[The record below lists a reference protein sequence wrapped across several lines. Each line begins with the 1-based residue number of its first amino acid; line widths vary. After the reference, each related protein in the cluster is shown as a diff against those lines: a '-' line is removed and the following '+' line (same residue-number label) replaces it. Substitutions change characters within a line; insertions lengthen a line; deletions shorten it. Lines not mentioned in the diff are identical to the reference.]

1 VKGNRHTE
9 SMELKIQSF
18 QPVSEAPS
26 LVKAEKESRM
36 TLALLKNL
44 AATCAYLNLAAIVL
58 FLAIYS
64 FTEVSG
70 VMAILCGILAIV
82 ISLFPVFYAF
92 QKKKIALL
100 FSGLSILNIAPIWFL
115 YLEAILPGYDA
126 YEYIQP
132 NYRVLAFF
140 WTAIFQFMVNFVYV
154 LFWNR
159 GHASSIRSFSFLKH
173 IRLKPTFYIRAAF
186 LSFIVPLIFFYYFY
200 GSASVLW
207 TAMTAGRLEGSSG
220 LLIRDSIGGASSFM
234 QPFTWLWQLT
244 PIFGCIAFVSS
255 PKRYKLQ
262 ATIALLLGLIVIFIF
277 FLSGSRGTMIFVAAP
292 ALFFFFYYNWHRGFK
307 FWLLAS
313 ILLIILI
320 GIMEMQVRFRGN
332 LLDVIAN
339 PEKAAKLQGLK
350 AATTFD
356 PTQSQ
361 RDNNMYLFC
370 LMVKSYPAKYSYE
383 GFNDFFAVLANP
395 IPRSL
400 WPGKPV
406 LSGAKDLSSQSSF
419 ILSGPLTMGTT
430 SLSFSIVG
438 DAYKAAGLPGL
449 LIYALVYG
457 LFILYFDG
465 IIYYARKKN
474 PLSVGILGMAL
485 FLAFWGYRAFFALV
499 SFLYPVLLLLLL
511 LRLIKS
517 LQAK

>member
-1 VKGNRHTE
+1 MQARIQHTAT
-9 SMELKIQSF
+9 LN
-18 QPVSEAPS
+18 QPISQAGLLMKE
-26 LVKAEKESRM
+26 EKRNIG
-36 TLALLKNL
+36 TLSLLKNL
-44 AATCAYLNLAAIVL
+44 GATCAYLNLIAAVL
-58 FLAIYS
+58 FLSIYS
-64 FTEVSG
+64 FAEVSAG
-70 VMAILCGILAIV
+70 MATTCGILAIV
-82 ISLFPVFYAF
+82 ISLFPVLYAY

-100 FSGLSILNIAPIWFL
+100 FSGLSIVNIAPIWFL

-126 YEYIQP
+126 HDYIQP
-132 NYRVLAFF
+132 GYRVLAFF
-140 WTAIFQFMVNFVYV
+140 WVSIFQFFVNFIYV
-154 LFWNR
+154 LLWDK
-159 GHASSIRSFSFLKH
+159 GHVFSIRSFSFLKF
-173 IRLKPTFYIRAAF
+173 IRLKPAFYIRATF
-186 LSFIVPLIFFYYFY
+186 FVFIIPLVFFYLFY
-200 GSASVLW
+200 GSTSVLW

-220 LLIRDSIGGASSFM
+220 LLIRDSIGSASSLM
-234 QPFTWLWQLT
+234 QPFTWMWQLT
-244 PIFGCIAFVSS
+244 PIFGCIAFISS
-255 PKRYKLQ
+255 HKQYKFA
-262 ATIALLLGLIVIFIF
+262 ATIALLLGFIVIFIF

-313 ILLIILI
+313 FLLIILI
-320 GIMEMQVRFRGN
+320 GIMEVQVRFRGN

-339 PEKAAKLQGLK
+339 PAKAARLQGLK
-350 AATTFD
+350 SATTFD

-370 LMVKSYPAKYSYE
+370 LMVKSYPDKYAYE

-419 ILSGPLTMGTT
+419 ILSGPLEMGTT

-438 DAYKAAGLPGL
+438 DAYKTAGLAGL

-457 LFILYFDG
+457 LFLLYFDG
-465 IIYYARKKN
+465 IIYYVRKKD
-474 PLSVGILGMAL
+474 PLSVGILGMGL

-499 SFLYPVLLLLLL
+499 SFLYPVLLLLLF
-511 LRLIKS
+511 LRLIKMFRT
-517 LQAK
+517 K